1 MAMAASIAHMKNRQ
15 AFYNHSII
23 PKQLV
28 DTNLRDTT
36 ATLFGH
42 RCAAPIGQKSSFLPT
57 QGGQKYIMSIFD

>member
-1 MAMAASIAHMKNRQ
+1 MKNRQ

-36 ATLFGH
+36 TTLFGH
-42 RCAAPIGQKSSFLPT
+42 RCAASIGQESPFPLQP
-57 QGGQKYIMSIFD
+57 GAKYIIEKFD